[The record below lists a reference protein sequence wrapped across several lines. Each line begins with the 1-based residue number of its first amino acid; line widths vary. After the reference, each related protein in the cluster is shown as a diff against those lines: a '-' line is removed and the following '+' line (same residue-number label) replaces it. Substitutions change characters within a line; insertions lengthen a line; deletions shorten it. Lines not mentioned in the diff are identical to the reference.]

1 MVPGAPLLDALPT
14 EEVTRCETE
23 DDNAQLCGGCA
34 RLTAPKAALLD
45 WAVRSEPHGGW
56 GARGEAQQDEHVQ
69 RAHGA
74 RAPFAAHE
82 LPHARREGAEAPPPG
97 RFAFFSASSVLVKAA
112 PVTN

>member
-1 MVPGAPLLDALPT
+1 MHCIAGLVKVSGTIPEAGMVGMVPGAPLLDALPT

-56 GARGEAQQDEHVQ
+56 GARGEAQQD
-69 RAHGA
+69 ATCS
-74 RAPFAAHE
+74 
-82 LPHARREGAEAPPPG
+82 RRSGTVC
-97 RFAFFSASSVLVKAA
+97 S
-112 PVTN
+112 T